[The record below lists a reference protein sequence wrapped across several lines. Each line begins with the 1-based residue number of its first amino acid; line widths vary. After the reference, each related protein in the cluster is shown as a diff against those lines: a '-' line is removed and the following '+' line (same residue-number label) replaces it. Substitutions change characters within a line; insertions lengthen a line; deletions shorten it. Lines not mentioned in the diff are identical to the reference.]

1 MLLSVAL
8 HHSEFPEMRRT
19 TKISATMK
27 VLIAETDT
35 EFREHLIQRLEE
47 SGLEVHG
54 SGNLDESVRL
64 LESTGINLVVLGL
77 SGFGRP
83 SLAFMEEVLGKA
95 RETKF
100 VLINRTGNVSLS
112 IEAMKLGAY
121 DEIAVPVDIAVLH
134 NKLLAAAGGPEGHG
148 KQVEKTRI

>member
-35 EFREHLIQRLEE
+35 EFREHLIQRL
-47 SGLEVHG
+47 
-54 SGNLDESVRL
+54 DESVRL
-64 LESTGINLVVLGL
+64 LEHTGINLVVLGL

-83 SLAFMEEVLGKA
+83 SLAFMEEVLEKA

-134 NKLLAAAGGPEGHG
+134 KKLLAAAGGPEGHG